1 MTAEERV
8 QAVQALG
15 FLPRQARF
23 LMTVALHSGYCLRRQ
38 YMTFTGT

>member
-1 MTAEERV
+1 MIGEERV

-23 LMTVALHSGYCLRRQ
+23 LMTVALSTAATVCA
-38 YMTFTGT
+38 GTT